1 MALPQLAHTE
11 SFSPNLH
18 AFRRDLLTVVIGQ
31 QISPEDIGA
40 LQKLDH
46 QHVALF
52 TPLTWY
58 TMRERMDQQ
67 WTVNDPKKK
76 AEETLYS
83 TTFLFHAHDQ
93 TIQQVL
99 DLARDKDWAV
109 YAFDEEHAFC
119 LQLTTKMA
127 FDIDRARLLTHVQEH

>member
-1 MALPQLAHTE
+1 MPLPPLTRTE
-11 SFSPNLH
+11 SFSPNLR
-18 AFRRDLLTVVIGQ
+18 AFRRDRLTVVMGQ
-31 QISPEDIGA
+31 QLSPDDLPA
-40 LQKLDH
+40 LQGLDH
-46 QHVALF
+46 PHVALF
-52 TPLTWY
+52 TPLIWY
-58 TMRERMDQQ
+58 TMRDRMDQQ

-83 TTFLFHAHDQ
+83 TTFVFHVEDQ

-109 YAFDEEHAFC
+109 YAFDEQHAFC

-127 FDIDRARLLTHVQEH
+127 FDIDRAHLLKHVQEL